1 MSIEDKYSLTEGG
14 IIKKL
19 LLIAIPIMGNQF
31 LQMAYNLTDMF
42 WLGKLGSEAVAASG
56 AAGMFMWLSF
66 GFMLIGRMG
75 AEIGISQSLGRGD
88 KKAALAYFHN
98 AFIIAAVLG
107 VFYALCMIVFRR
119 ELIGFFR
126 FRETGVTEN
135 GVTYLLIV
143 STMMP
148 LSFVGIVVGGAF
160 QAAGNSRTPFIM
172 VAIGVLTNVILDPVF
187 IIVLGMGVRGAALA
201 TILSQFF
208 SFFVNMGAIFLLR
221 IKPFEGFSFR
231 LRFDKEKIVQI
242 FKWAVPIG
250 LENIF
255 FCFLSMVTSRIE
267 AGFGANA
274 VAASR
279 IGSQVESLS
288 WLIGAGFGSA
298 LVAFIGQNY
307 GAGKQERIDRVVRLS
322 ARIMTV
328 WGLFVMAFLWFA
340 GRYVFALFLPAPE
353 MMALGV
359 PYLRI
364 LSFCQLAMNIEA
376 VGSGAFKGTGRTV
389 EPSIV
394 VIATN
399 AVKPVLAFLLSRT
412 SLGLYGIWIGIV
424 ISANLRGIWMNIW
437 YAAFRRKKF

>member
-1 MSIEDKYSLTEGG
+1 MGIEDKYSLTEGG
-14 IIKKL
+14 ILKKL

-98 AFIIAAVLG
+98 AFIIAAILG
-107 VFYALCMIVFRR
+107 IFYALCMIVFRR

-126 FRETGVTEN
+126 FRETAVTES
-135 GVTYLLIV
+135 GITYLLIV

-148 LSFVGIVVGGAF
+148 LGFIGIVIGGAF

-172 VAIGVLTNVILDPVF
+172 VSVGVVTNVILDPIF
-187 IIVLGMGVRGAALA
+187 ILVLGMGVRGAALA

-231 LRFDKEKIVQI
+231 LRFDKEKTIQI

-322 ARIMTV
+322 AVIMTV
-328 WGLFVMAFLWFA
+328 WGLFLPLVCGPLCLCPVSPVA
-340 GRYVFALFLPAPE
+340 GNDGAGHPLSAHPFVLPACHE
-353 MMALGV
+353 H
-359 PYLRI
+359 
-364 LSFCQLAMNIEA
+364 
-376 VGSGAFKGTGRTV
+376 
-389 EPSIV
+389 
-394 VIATN
+394 
-399 AVKPVLAFLLSRT
+399 
-412 SLGLYGIWIGIV
+412 
-424 ISANLRGIWMNIW
+424 
-437 YAAFRRKKF
+437 